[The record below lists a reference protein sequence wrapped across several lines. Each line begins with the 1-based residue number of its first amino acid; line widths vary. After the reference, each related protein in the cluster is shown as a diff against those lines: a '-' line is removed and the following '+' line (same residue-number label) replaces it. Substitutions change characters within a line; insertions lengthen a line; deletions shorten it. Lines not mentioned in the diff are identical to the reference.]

1 MLLSERKVFGGRAE
15 WGRHCRV
22 VEEVEPPVARPIFTV
37 LKFLVSSFWFLV
49 SSFGFRDSGFGFRV
63 PSFGFRVSGFGIRDS
78 GFGIRV
84 LGYGCTHRRSR
95 PEDSLFCVEDSLI
108 GSRGFTV

>member
-1 MLLSERKVFGGRAE
+1 MLLSEWKVFGGRAE
-15 WGRHCRV
+15 GGRHCRV
-22 VEEVEPPVARPIFTV
+22 VEEVEPPVARPLFTV
-37 LKFLVSSFWFLV
+37 LKVLVSSFWFRV
-49 SSFGFRDSGFGFRV
+49 SGFGIRDSGFGFRV
-63 PSFGFRVSGFGIRDS
+63 PSFGFRDS